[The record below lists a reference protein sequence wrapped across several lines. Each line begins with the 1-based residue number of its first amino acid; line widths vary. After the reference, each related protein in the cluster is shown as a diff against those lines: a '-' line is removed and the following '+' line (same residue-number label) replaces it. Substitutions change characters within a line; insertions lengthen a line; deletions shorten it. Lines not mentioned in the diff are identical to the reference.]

1 MTETKQKVKSN
12 TAQIR
17 VKQLIIDSGFELKPN
32 EKEFNF
38 IERFLIDQ
46 QANHKELSENLDTA
60 ANSDIECSELLKA
73 SIDSLEEATAE
84 IELLK
89 EQIIALENSEDNQ
102 EVTEKVTGNNS
113 EEINEN
119 QEVTES
125 VNEQA
130 IELLKESAAGF
141 SDGLHFRSYCYRV
154 MQFIE
159 SIKGA

>member
-1 MTETKQKVKSN
+1 MTEVKAKSN

-17 VKQLIIDSGFELKPN
+17 VKQLILATGFELKAN

-38 IERFLIDQ
+38 IERFFIDQ
-46 QANHKELSENLDTA
+46 QLKHKELSDNLDTA
-60 ANSDIECSELLKA
+60 ANSDIECGELLKDT
-73 SIDSLEEATAE
+73 IERLEEATAE
-84 IELLK
+84 IELLR
-89 EQIIALENSEDNQ
+89 EQIIALENDEENQ
-102 EVTEKVTGNNS
+102 KLTIKKTGHDS
-113 EEINEN
+113 QETNEN

-130 IELLKESAAGF
+130 VELLKESAAGF

-159 SIKGA
+159 STKGD